1 MSDEREGAER
11 RVSCRSPVRN
21 HLAGEKSPYLLQ
33 HADNPVDWYPWD
45 DEAFS
50 KAKGEDKP
58 VFLSIGYSTC
68 HWCHVMEHESF
79 EDPEVA
85 DILNAHF
92 ISIKVDREERP
103 DIDQIYM
110 NVCQMLTGSGG
121 WPLSIFMTP
130 DKKPFY
136 ATTYIPRQP
145 AGGRAGILDVFARIA
160 DLWESDRERAT
171 AAADEI
177 TRSLQ
182 TGPAKQQGQR
192 PGIKLMARAS
202 DDLRLAFDRTY
213 GGFGGAPK
221 FPMFHTVM
229 MLLRYHHR
237 SGDATALSMVE
248 KTLDGMHQG
257 GIYDHLGYGFHRY
270 STDYRWQV
278 PHFEKMLY
286 DQALGIMAYTEAAL
300 VTGEPRHKRIALEC
314 LEFVTDDLTSPE
326 GGFYSAVD
334 ADSEGKEG
342 KYYLWTREDL
352 DRVLDPE
359 DAELVKRI
367 YRVQSGG
374 NFMDPVTG
382 ERTGEN
388 ILYLSVPLRE
398 HAKSM
403 GIPLPELEDR
413 LGAARERLLSER
425 RRRVP
430 PLRDDKILTDWNG
443 LMIAAASRAGA
454 AFEDPGALQAAVH
467 AARFLRDNLA
477 SDSGKLLHR
486 FRDGAAGIEGKAP
499 DYAFTIM
506 GLIELFQATGDL
518 AYLESALTTEEYFSS
533 HFWDKDSGG
542 YFMTPDTETGLITR
556 PKEFHSGA
564 IPSYN
569 GIACHNLLRL
579 SLITGDRE
587 YEKLGRELLRSA
599 GGLLNTSPSAFPF
612 MVSGLDLV
620 KGPSGRVL
628 VAGRID
634 DPSTSLLCNVVR
646 AGFSPRVVLVRT
658 DPDAGVPVIDHGE
671 HYPGTGGGPAAYLCV
686 DQTCRAPASTAD
698 ALSSLIRESGV

>member
-1 MSDEREGAER
+1 MNDEREADNTG
-11 RVSCRSPVRN
+11 SPAGSPGQN

-33 HADNPVDWYPWD
+33 HADNPVDWYPWN

-50 KAKGEDKP
+50 RAIQEDKP
-58 VFLSIGYSTC
+58 IFLSIGYSTC

-85 DILNAHF
+85 DALNSHF

-110 NVCQMLTGSGG
+110 NVSQMLTGSGG

-145 AGGRAGILDVFARIA
+145 AGGRAGILDVIARIA
-160 DLWESDRERAT
+160 GLWESDRDRAV

-182 TGPAKQQGQR
+182 AGPGKPGGQR
-192 PGIKLMARAS
+192 PGMKLLARAC

-221 FPMFHTVM
+221 FPMFHTLM
-229 MLLRYHHR
+229 MLLRSYHR

-248 KTLDGMHQG
+248 KTLDGMRQG

-286 DQALGIMAYTEAAL
+286 DQALGILAYTETAL
-300 VTGEPRHKRIALEC
+300 VTGEPRYKKVALEC
-314 LEFVTDDLTSPE
+314 LEFVNEDLTSSE
-326 GGFYSAVD
+326 GGFYSAID

-342 KYYLWTREDL
+342 KYYLWTRDEV

-403 GIPLPELEDR
+403 GISLSGLEDR
-413 LGAARERLLSER
+413 LRAARKKLLSER
-425 RRRVP
+425 RGRVP

-454 AFEDPGALQAAVH
+454 AFEDHTALQAAEH
-467 AARFLRDNLA
+467 AAGFLQDNLVGGN
-477 SDSGKLLHR
+477 GKLLHR
-486 FRDGAAGIEGKAP
+486 FRDGEAGIEGKAP
-499 DYAFTIM
+499 DYAFYTL

-518 AYLESALTTEEYFSS
+518 GYLETALTTEEYFHA
-533 HFWDKDSGG
+533 HFWDDSGG
-542 YFMTPDTETGLITR
+542 YFMTPDTESGLIAR
-556 PKEFHSGA
+556 PKEFHGGA

-569 GIACHNLLRL
+569 GIACHNLIRL

-587 YEKLGRELLRSA
+587 YEKRARELLRQA

-612 MVSGLDLV
+612 IVAGLDLI

-628 VAGRID
+628 VAGRKD
-634 DPSTSLLCNVVR
+634 DPSTGRLCGVVR
-646 AGFSPRVVLVRT
+646 TGFFPRVVLART
-658 DPDAGVPVIDHGE
+658 DPDAGVPVIDQGE
-671 HYPGTGGGPAAYLCV
+671 HYPGTGGAPAAYLCV
-686 DQTCRAPASTAD
+686 DQACRPPESSAD
-698 ALSSLIRESGV
+698 ALLSLIRESGV

>member
-1 MSDEREGAER
+1 MKDEREKDETG
-11 RVSCRSPVRN
+11 SPDYSRGRN

-33 HADNPVDWYPWD
+33 HADNPVDWYPWS

-50 KAKGEDKP
+50 RAIGEGKP
-58 VFLSIGYSTC
+58 IFLSIGYSTC

-85 DILNAHF
+85 NALNSHF

-121 WPLSIFMTP
+121 WPLSIIMTP

-145 AGGRAGILDVFARIA
+145 AGGRAGILDILARISG
-160 DLWESDRERAT
+160 LWESDRDRAV

-177 TRSLQ
+177 THSLQ
-182 TGPAKQQGQR
+182 AGPGKPGGAR
-192 PGIKLMARAS
+192 PGMKLMSRAS

-221 FPMFHTVM
+221 FPMFHTLM

-237 SGDATALSMVE
+237 SGDAIALSMVE
-248 KTLDGMHQG
+248 KTLDRMHQG

-314 LEFVTDDLTSPE
+314 LEFVNKDLTSTE

-342 KYYLWTREDL
+342 RYYLWTREDL

-359 DAELVKRI
+359 DADLVKRI

-382 ERTGEN
+382 KRTGEN
-388 ILYLSVPLRE
+388 ILYLSVPLQE

-403 GIPLPELEDR
+403 GIPLSALEKR
-413 LGAARERLLSER
+413 LGAARKKLLSER
-425 RRRVP
+425 RGRVP

-454 AFEDPGALQAAVH
+454 AFEDTGALQAAEH
-467 AARFLRDNLA
+467 AAGFLRDNLA
-477 SDSGKLLHR
+477 SGSGKLLHR
-486 FRDGAAGIEGKAP
+486 FRDGEAGIEGKAP
-499 DYAFTIM
+499 DYAFYTL

-518 AYLESALTTEEYFSS
+518 EYLETALTTEEYFYA
-533 HFWDKDSGG
+533 HFRDKDSGG
-542 YFMTPDTETGLITR
+542 YFMTPDTETGLIAR
-556 PKEFHSGA
+556 PKEFHGGA

-569 GIACHNLLRL
+569 GVACHNLARL

-587 YEKLGRELLRSA
+587 YRETSA
-599 GGLLNTSPSAFPF
+599 GTPP
-612 MVSGLDLV
+612 
-620 KGPSGRVL
+620 
-628 VAGRID
+628 
-634 DPSTSLLCNVVR
+634 
-646 AGFSPRVVLVRT
+646 
-658 DPDAGVPVIDHGE
+658 
-671 HYPGTGGGPAAYLCV
+671 TGGGDAEHFSFCIPVHARGTRPDERPFREGSCCRLERRPV
-686 DQTCRAPASTAD
+686 DR
-698 ALSSLIRESGV
+698 SSLRRGQDRVFSPGRSCKNRPGCGRPDDRQGRTPPGNRRCSHVLPLRGPDLQGSGYQP